1 MKSYILFNPMAA
13 NGKCR
18 SKLEESNKFTDS
30 EYIDMTTLK
39 SYDEFFDTL
48 GENDTVIIAGGDG
61 TLNRFINDTEN
72 TEIKCR
78 LLYFPAGTGNDFF
91 TDEGEDGTVEL
102 NKYLNNLP
110 TVKVNDKD
118 YKFLNGI
125 GYGID
130 GYCCEVGDELRKKS
144 DKPVNY
150 ASIAIKGLLFSYKPT
165 SAKIT
170 VDGVEHSF
178 DNVWIAPTMNGR
190 FYGGGMEP
198 TPNQKRDDD
207 SVSVM
212 VYHSKSKLKALMIF
226 PSIFKGEHI
235 KHKDV
240 VSVYEGRNISVEFNS
255 PRALQIDGETIKNVL
270 SYSVA
275 K

>member
-1 MKSYILFNPMAA
+1 MKSCILYNPVAA
-13 NGKCR
+13 NGKCLQ
-18 SKLEESNKFTDS
+18 KLKESNTLKAD
-30 EYIDMTTLK
+30 EYIDMTEISDYK
-39 SYDEFFDTL
+39 SFFENL
-48 GENDTVIIAGGDG
+48 GADDSVIIAGGDG
-61 TLNRFINDTEN
+61 TLNRFINDTRGI
-72 TEIKCR
+72 EINCK
-78 LLYFPAGTGNDFF
+78 LLYYPAGTGNDFF
-91 TDEGEDGTVEL
+91 TDEGSDGVIEL
-102 NKYLNNLP
+102 NAYLENLP
-110 TVKVNDKD
+110 TVKVKDKD

-144 DKPVNY
+144 DKPINY

-165 SAKIT
+165 SAKVT
-170 VDGVEHSF
+170 VDGVEHNF
-178 DNVWIAPTMNGR
+178 DHVWIAPTMNGR
-190 FYGGGMEP
+190 YYGGGMEP
-198 TPNQKRDDD
+198 TPNQNRKDD

-240 VSVYEGRNISVEFNS
+240 VSVYEGHNISVEFNS
-255 PRALQIDGETIKNVL
+255 PRALQIDGETVKNVL

>member
-18 SKLEESNKFTDS
+18 KKLEESGKFKNS
-30 EYIDMTTLK
+30 EYTDMTK
-39 SYDEFFDTL
+39 INDYGEFFNTI
-48 GENDTVIIAGGDG
+48 GEDDTVIIAGGDG
-61 TLNRFINDTEN
+61 TLNRFINETSD
-72 TEIKCR
+72 IKIPCR

-91 TDEGEDGTVEL
+91 TDEGEESTIEL
-102 NKYLNNLP
+102 NKYLKNLP
-110 TVKVNDKD
+110 SVKVNDRD

-144 DKPVNY
+144 DKPINY
-150 ASIAIKGLLFSYKPT
+150 ASIAIKGLLFNYKPT
-165 SAKIT
+165 KAKIT
-170 VDGVEHSF
+170 VDAEEHSF

-240 VSVYEGRNISVEFNS
+240 VSVYKGHNISVEFDS
-255 PRALQIDGETIKNVL
+255 PRALQIDGKTIKM
-270 SYSVA
+270 YFPTM
-275 K
+275 